1 MRTSTST
8 RWSDF
13 LLLALGAKDNS
24 SRVLVLGAGGFL
36 GQHVVT
42 TLGERALAH
51 ARTPQLAASPAL
63 TADLADPDQLAQL
76 LKSSTARALINC
88 AAAASAACE
97 GDPAMAATLNT
108 DLPRALGEWAA
119 REGARVV
126 HVSTDLVFGT
136 EPAPAGGFREE
147 DEPAPVSAYGETKA
161 GGERALLE
169 ACPKAMVVR
178 LPLLYGDSYGSGRG
192 ASDDLFGILARGERA
207 RLFTDEWRTPLPVS
221 VAAQALVELVDG
233 ETSGILHVAGSER
246 VSRLELGLALHARRF
261 GDPDKAVREI
271 EGCARADLGL
281 SPPRPE
287 DTSLCTRRA
296 QDILRTALPNLAEGA
311 RAALDPA

>member
-1 MRTSTST
+1 VNS
-8 RWSDF
+8 
-13 LLLALGAKDNS
+13 S

-42 TLGERALAH
+42 SLGERALPQ
-51 ARTPQLAASPAL
+51 ARTAEFAGSGAFNL
-63 TADLADPDQLAQL
+63 DLADPDQLAQL
-76 LKSSTARALINC
+76 LESSPVRALINC
-88 AAAASAACE
+88 AAASAPAACE
-97 GDPAMAATLNT
+97 RDPATAALLNI
-108 DLPRALGEWAA
+108 DLPRVLGEWSA

-126 HVSTDLVFGT
+126 HVSTDLVFGVV
-136 EPAPAGGFREE
+136 PAPAGGFREE
-147 DEPAPVSAYGETKA
+147 DAPAPVSTYGETKA
-161 GGERALLE
+161 RGERALLE

-178 LPLLYGDSYGSGRG
+178 LPLLYGDSHGSGRG
-192 ASDDLFGILARGERA
+192 ASDDLFGVLARGERA
-207 RLFTDEWRTPLPVS
+207 RLFTDEWRSPLPVS

-233 ETSGILHVAGSER
+233 EISGILHVAGAER

-261 GDPDKAVREI
+261 GDPDRAAREI

-296 QDILRTALPNLAEGA
+296 QDILRTALPDLAEGV
-311 RAALDPA
+311 RVALDPA

>member
-1 MRTSTST
+1 
-8 RWSDF
+8 
-13 LLLALGAKDNS
+13 
-24 SRVLVLGAGGFL
+24 LGAGGFL

-42 TLGERALAH
+42 ALGERALPH
-51 ARTPQLAASPAL
+51 ARSPEFAASPGL
-63 TADLADPDQLAQL
+63 TVDLADPDRFAQL
-76 LKSSTARALINC
+76 LESTSALALINC
-88 AAAASAACE
+88 AAAAAPAACE
-97 GDPAMAATLNT
+97 MDPAMAAILNT

-126 HVSTDLVFGT
+126 HVSTDLVFGG

-161 GGERALLE
+161 RGERALLE
-169 ACPKAMVVR
+169 ACPRAMVVR
-178 LPLLYGDSYGSGRG
+178 LPLLYGDSHGSGRG

-261 GDPDKAVREI
+261 RDPDRAAREI

-296 QDILRTALPNLAEGA
+296 QDILRTALPDLAEGV

>member
-1 MRTSTST
+1 M
-8 RWSDF
+8 
-13 LLLALGAKDNS
+13 
-24 SRVLVLGAGGFL
+24 GAGGFL

-42 TLGERALAH
+42 NLGERALPQ
-51 ARTPQLAASPAL
+51 ARTAEFAASAAFNL
-63 TADLADPDQLAQL
+63 DLADPDQLAQL
-76 LKSSTARALINC
+76 LESSPVRALINC
-88 AAAASAACE
+88 AAVSAPAACE
-97 GDPAMAATLNT
+97 RDPATAALLNI
-108 DLPRALGEWAA
+108 DLPRALGEWSA

-126 HVSTDLVFGT
+126 HVSTDLVFGVV
-136 EPAPAGGFREE
+136 PAPVGGFREE
-147 DEPAPVSAYGETKA
+147 DAPAPVSTYGETKA
-161 GGERALLE
+161 RGERALLV

-178 LPLLYGDSYGSGRG
+178 LPLLYGDSHGSGRG

-207 RLFTDEWRTPLPVS
+207 RLFTDEWRSPLPVS

-261 GDPDKAVREI
+261 GDPDRAAREI

-296 QDILRTALPNLAEGA
+296 QDILRTALPDLAEGV

>member
-1 MRTSTST
+1 M
-8 RWSDF
+8 

-76 LKSSTARALINC
+76 LKSSTVRALINC

-126 HVSTDLVFGT
+126 HVSTDLVFGG

-178 LPLLYGDSYGSGRG
+178 LPLLYGDSHGSGRG

-221 VAAQALVELVDG
+221 VAAQALVELVELVDG

-261 GDPDKAVREI
+261 GDPDRAAREI
-271 EGCARADLGL
+271 EGCVRADLGL

-296 QDILRTALPNLAEGA
+296 RALLRTALPNLAEGV

>member
-1 MRTSTST
+1 M
-8 RWSDF
+8 
-13 LLLALGAKDNS
+13 
-24 SRVLVLGAGGFL
+24 GAGGFL

-42 TLGERALAH
+42 SLGERALPQ
-51 ARTPQLAASPAL
+51 ARTAEFAASAAFNL
-63 TADLADPDQLAQL
+63 DLADPDQLAQL
-76 LKSSTARALINC
+76 LESSPVRALINC
-88 AAAASAACE
+88 AAVSAPAACE
-97 GDPAMAATLNT
+97 RDPATAALLNI
-108 DLPRALGEWAA
+108 DLPRALGEWSA

-126 HVSTDLVFGT
+126 HVSTDLVFGVV
-136 EPAPAGGFREE
+136 PAPVGGFREE
-147 DEPAPVSAYGETKA
+147 DAPAPVSTYGETKA
-161 GGERALLE
+161 RGERALLE

-178 LPLLYGDSYGSGRG
+178 LPLLYGDSHGSGRG

-233 ETSGILHVAGSER
+233 ETSGILHVAGAER

-261 GDPDKAVREI
+261 GDPDRAAREI

-296 QDILRTALPNLAEGA
+296 QDILRTALPDLAEGV